1 MLFANDSLVDE
12 IGRRFKRK
20 SFDVCLLQIL
30 VFVDETRLGAD
41 VKLEIW

>member
-12 IGRRFKRK
+12 IRRRFKRK
-20 SFDVCLLQIL
+20 SFDVCLLQML